1 MSFVEQD
8 DILKLAEGVVRAIFK
23 ELVGAELPAFKRMP
37 YDVAMRDYGID
48 KPDIRF
54 EMFVKDLTS
63 LVHGQAATADFPL
76 FRDAELVLALAVPTY
91 GALSSKKLKDLEKK
105 AKTDTGA
112 SAMIWAKCV
121 DLKAGKLESSAKKC
135 VASRR
140 RRRRR
145 ARASSRS
152 RLLATNRAP

>member
-1 MSFVEQD
+1 M
-8 DILKLAEGVVRAIFK
+8 RAIFK

-48 KPDIRF
+48 KPDIRY

-91 GALSSKKLKDLEKK
+91 GTLSSKKLKDLEKK

-135 VASRR
+135 VSPPPLAPAS
-140 RRRRR
+140 
-145 ARASSRS
+145 ARASASS
-152 RLLATNRAP
+152 LRLSPPLAP